1 MTLTP
6 FLPIIGHPITLGD
19 LAYGIGHSFD
29 HKAKDLFAEAL
40 AEFLGLRHIY
50 FLNSGLAAFYI
61 ILEALKNKSSRK
73 EVILPAYTA
82 PNLILAIRKAGLKP
96 ALCDISLVDFN
107 ADLED
112 VLNRITPDTLCV
124 LGVHM
129 FGIPWQDILS
139 LREKA
144 GKDVFIVEDCAQAFG
159 VKIEGGPLALAMGS
173 QTTALWPAGSFSDA
187 AFYSFNRG
195 KNLPTYEGGCIAV
208 NSNELAGCI
217 EDGISRLPAVGSLRT
232 VSSAFK
238 SLALALSFN
247 PYFYGLFFPFI
258 SCFKDNRVAFDFEAR
273 AYSLF
278 QSGLGYSL
286 FKKSDSALKRRFEN
300 GMRLLS
306 GLQGIEGIILPRISG
321 RISPAFNRLP
331 VVFKDETKIE
341 TLMRALDKAGIESSR
356 LYRRPLH
363 HIFDLGYKKE
373 DFPNAVCLAKG
384 LLTLPAHPL
393 VKAKD
398 INKMIRIIRDVSSS

>member
-1 MTLTP
+1 MTRVE
-6 FLPIIGHPITLGD
+6 FSKLPIIGHPIGWDD
-19 LAYGIGHSFD
+19 LAYGMGHSLD
-29 HKAKDLFAEAL
+29 RKAEDLFRQSL
-40 AEFLGLRHIY
+40 AGYLGARHIY

-61 ILEALKNKSSRK
+61 ILEALKKKSSRK

-96 ALCDISLVDFN
+96 VLCDISLGDFN

-112 VLNRITPDTLCV
+112 VLSIITQNTLCV
-124 LGVHM
+124 LVVHM

-144 GKDVFIVEDCAQAFG
+144 GKDIFVIEDCAQAFG
-159 VKIEGGPLALAMGS
+159 AKIEDR
-173 QTTALWPAGSFSDA
+173 PAGSFSDA

-208 NSNELAGCI
+208 NSDELALRI
-217 EDGISRLPAVGSLRT
+217 EEDVSKIPAAGSLRT
-232 VSSAFK
+232 VSLAFK

-247 PYFYGLFFPFI
+247 PYFYGLFLPFI
-258 SCFKDNRVAFDFEAR
+258 SCFKDNRVASDFQAR
-273 AYSLF
+273 ADSLF

-286 FKKSDSALKRRFEN
+286 FKKSDPAFKRRFEN

-306 GLQGIEGIILPRISG
+306 GLKGIEGIILPRISE
-321 RISPAFNRLP
+321 RISPVFNRLP
-331 VVFKDETKIE
+331 IVFKDENKLEAVIQGLQKE
-341 TLMRALDKAGIESSR
+341 GIEASR
-356 LYRRPLH
+356 LYLRPLH

-373 DFPNAVCLAKG
+373 DFPNAVFLAKG

-393 VKAKD
+393 VMEKD
-398 INKMIRIIRDVSSS
+398 INKMIRIIRNVSSA